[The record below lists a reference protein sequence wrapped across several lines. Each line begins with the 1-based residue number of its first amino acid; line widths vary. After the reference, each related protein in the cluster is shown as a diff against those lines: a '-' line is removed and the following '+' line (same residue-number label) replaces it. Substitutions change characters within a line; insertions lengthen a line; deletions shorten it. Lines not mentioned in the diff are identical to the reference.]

1 MWWRLRMR
9 AVSYIE
15 VAISLFVCGI
25 IMNIGVNIVKN
36 IQHYRMQ
43 VAIERYM
50 HDISIAA
57 GNYASRHG
65 YLPMPIDEDGNEIGI
80 VGTTPHEWLCM
91 NRTGFVP
98 WEELSMQ
105 SEPLING
112 QRIHWT
118 ISATS
123 VKRVGWR
130 YSNSLDSVHMNPKF
144 WTDLRWATFARP
156 RWCGVSEYPW
166 WGIPDSIASETIEEY
181 MQRKQNF
188 SLKSL
193 KEEAPKFCYL
203 YPALQHSPNFG
214 ILLLL
219 PQLIDLYEL
228 ELELSLYPTSAY
240 KGVAQYISFLM
251 TNGMLLQADFFYG
264 SVLRTIWINEYVLK
278 LEYKDHCK
286 YWSRYKLLESI
297 GISPCLEYVHPGYSW
312 EETTEVNSIG
322 DACRKKKRY
331 RLVTQA
337 QDHLLCLY
345 FAEWYKAALGVDD
358 LTLADVTG
366 PEGKPVLQEVE
377 DLLEVT
383 DAVVNRMQQTYTLR
397 KKFLI

>member
-1 MWWRLRMR
+1 MWWRFRLR

-15 VAISLFVCGI
+15 VAISLFICGI

-36 IQHYRMQ
+36 IQHHRMQ
-43 VAIERYM
+43 VAIERAM

-57 GNYASRHG
+57 AKYAACHG
-65 YLPMPIDEDGNEIGI
+65 YLPMPIDTDGNEICI

-91 NRTGFVP
+91 DRTGFVP
-98 WEELSMQ
+98 WKELGMH
-105 SEPLING
+105 SEPMING
-112 QRIHWT
+112 QGMRWT

-123 VKRVGWR
+123 VQRAGWR
-130 YSNSLDSVHMNPKF
+130 YSASVDSVHMNPKF

-166 WGIPDSIASETIEEY
+166 WGIPDSIGSENLEEY

-193 KEEAPKFCYL
+193 AEEPPKFCYL
-203 YPALQHSPNFG
+203 YPALQHAANFD

-219 PQLIDLYEL
+219 PKLIDLYEL
-228 ELELSLYPTSAY
+228 ELELSLYPTDAY
-240 KGVAQYISFLM
+240 KSSAQYISFVM

-264 SVLRTIWINEYVLK
+264 LILRTIWTNEYVLK
-278 LEYKDHCK
+278 LEYQDRCE
-286 YWSRYKLLESI
+286 YWSRYGLLELI

-312 EETTEVNSIG
+312 EETMEVSDIG
-322 DACRKKKRY
+322 DACRKQKRH
-331 RLVTQA
+331 RLITKA
-337 QDHLLCLY
+337 PDHLLCLY
-345 FAEWYKAALGVDD
+345 FAEWYKAALGIDD
-358 LTLADVTG
+358 FTLADVTN
-366 PEGKPVLQEVE
+366 PEGKPVLQAVE
-377 DLLEVT
+377 DLLEIT
-383 DAVVNRMQQTYTLR
+383 DAIVNRFQHTYTPR